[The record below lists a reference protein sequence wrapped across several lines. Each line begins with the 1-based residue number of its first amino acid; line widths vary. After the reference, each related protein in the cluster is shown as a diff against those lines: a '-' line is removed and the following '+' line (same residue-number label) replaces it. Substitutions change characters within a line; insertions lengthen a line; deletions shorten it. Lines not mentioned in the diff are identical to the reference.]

1 METEKKL
8 KEDLLKREANVKSY
22 LEKYSEIERS
32 EFEVRVR
39 AYKFAHNKIRMH
51 KLFLIDIDSQLSK
64 NQNSLLTNLIT
75 GEFYRSTQDY
85 IKKLNLENK
94 IEFYEFEKI
103 KIGASYVHYEK
114 EFDAI
119 DFSDPYYEDIDDEL
133 KERNNLVVSLYEQSL
148 RWTILKQMGLKE

>member
-8 KEDLLKREANVKSY
+8 KEDLLKREANVKIY
-22 LEKYSEIERS
+22 LDKYSEIERS

-39 AYKFAHNKIRMH
+39 AYKFSHNKIRMH

-103 KIGASYVHYEK
+103 KIGASYVQYEK

-119 DFSDPYYEDIDDEL
+119 DFSDPHYEDIDDEL
-133 KERNNLVVSLYEQSL
+133 KERNNLIISLYEQSL
-148 RWTILKQMGLKE
+148 RWTILKQMGLKV